1 MLRTFS
7 VVQVLQNPPDKSYET
22 VWLWNRD
29 RCVREWLD
37 AATCP
42 QSLVSDDIRHIL
54 ETRSN
59 RFLAAFLTFASIAT
73 LCSHAITIS
82 YYTPSVGFGCRATT
96 MLCYACCQCIL
107 ILCWLYYNEDDK
119 KRYIKWPVY
128 VIGGLCGLC
137 SVFTAIGGTVMQ
149 LLGVYRNCIC
159 KAGLRYWLNTAGGT
173 VNLASDTQAHR
184 DSGLLWGRFAEV
196 GLVFIGIFCVLG
208 WGYFM
213 RMKAMLAKEI
223 DKFQ

>member
-1 MLRTFS
+1 
-7 VVQVLQNPPDKSYET
+7 
-22 VWLWNRD
+22 
-29 RCVREWLD
+29 
-37 AATCP
+37 
-42 QSLVSDDIRHIL
+42 
-54 ETRSN
+54 
-59 RFLAAFLTFASIAT
+59 
-73 LCSHAITIS
+73 
-82 YYTPSVGFGCRATT
+82 
-96 MLCYACCQCIL
+96 
-107 ILCWLYYNEDDK
+107 
-119 KRYIKWPVY
+119 
-128 VIGGLCGLC
+128 
-137 SVFTAIGGTVMQ
+137 MQ